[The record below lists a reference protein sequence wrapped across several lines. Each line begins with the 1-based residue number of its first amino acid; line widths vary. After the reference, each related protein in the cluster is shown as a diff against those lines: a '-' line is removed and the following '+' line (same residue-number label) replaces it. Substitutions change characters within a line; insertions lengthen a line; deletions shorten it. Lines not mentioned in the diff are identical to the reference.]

1 MVAITFPNEV
11 FGFSGLIH
19 ACVSL
24 MDFQYMRQFFKLG
37 K

>member
-1 MVAITFPNEV
+1 MVAITFPNDV

-24 MDFQYMRQFFKLG
+24 MDFFPVYEAVF
-37 K
+37 